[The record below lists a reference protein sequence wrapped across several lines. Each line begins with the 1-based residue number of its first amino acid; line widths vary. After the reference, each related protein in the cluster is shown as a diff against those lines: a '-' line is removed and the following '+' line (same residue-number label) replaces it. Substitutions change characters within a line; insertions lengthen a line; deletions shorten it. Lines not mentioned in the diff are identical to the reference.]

1 MKTASPQ
8 RRRVRRPGFILGN
21 GLIMLLLLAT
31 VAYGYFG
38 SVTHQAHQAQRGV
51 VGLNHLE
58 YIRAIIEPMQESR
71 GLLTMGRQADA
82 SRSGPRLEGRLAAVD
97 QAFAS
102 FLEYLAKEQDPL
114 GLAEESGVRHQEWRQ
129 LRAAHD
135 YSASERVF
143 EAFTAQI
150 ARLLTLHRR
159 VISSSGLD
167 LDPVADTYN
176 LVQILDLLLEMALEP
191 NGQIRALYATLL
203 TAPADDLQ
211 MGDRILGRA
220 LLLDIVSTRLEHH
233 AAMVLQ
239 ARPDL
244 AGSLE
249 ELFLTLRPTIV
260 QIRDLPAA
268 YYPTAASTPV
278 DAQHFF
284 TAATEIITAGYQLYD
299 KALAAAHDSLEQRR
313 VQAQT
318 TLRRTVPLFLLISL
332 GTLALVGWGLA
343 AWRQHQRD
351 TEDLR
356 RQGFFQA
363 LVAETSTRFL
373 QAGTESIDGVINEM
387 LRATGEFFAVDRAYL
402 FRYTTDGEQLN
413 NTHEWCAPGVPPQ
426 REQLQKIP
434 VAEFPWWQRKMREHF
449 QAGQIF
455 TIPDVDQLPA
465 EAAAEREKLSSQG
478 IHSLCTIPVAV
489 NQQLGGFVGF
499 DSLRLRPCDEVQTAP
514 RLTMIANL
522 ISAGLERE
530 ALERELTVNAITDGL
545 TGLYNRRHFFTGLTT
560 QIKEYRRTHKPFAL
574 AIFDLDHFKQLN
586 DTHGHLMGDCVL
598 KEFATLLREGF
609 RAFDIVARYG
619 GEEFIVML
627 IDSDRKAA
635 AAIAQ
640 RMLDTT
646 RRHHF
651 ACNGES
657 LRITISG
664 GVVDAT
670 EITAEKLTP
679 EALVDQADQRLY
691 RAKEAGRD
699 QVIWQEAK

>member
-1 MKTASPQ
+1 MNAAKPR

-21 GLIMLLLLAT
+21 GLIMLLLLAA

-38 SVTHQAHQAQRGV
+38 AVLQQAQQAQRGIQ
-51 VGLNHLE
+51 GLNHLE
-58 YIRAIIEPMQESR
+58 HIRAIIEPMQESR
-71 GLLTMGRQADA
+71 GLLTMGQQADPA
-82 SRSGPRLEGRLAAVD
+82 LTGPRLAGRLAAVD
-97 QAFAS
+97 QAFAL
-102 FLEYLAKEQDPL
+102 FLEYLAEEQDPL
-114 GLAEESGVRHQEWRQ
+114 GLAQESGVRLQEWRR
-129 LRAAHD
+129 LRTTQD
-135 YSASERVF
+135 YSAPEQVF
-143 EAFTAQI
+143 AAFTAQI
-150 ARLLTLHRR
+150 GPLLALHRR
-159 VISSSGLD
+159 AITTSGLD

-176 LVQILDLLLEMALEP
+176 LVQILDLLLELALEP

-203 TAPADDLQ
+203 STPAGNQHL
-211 MGDRILGRA
+211 GDRIFGRA

-244 AGSLE
+244 TGSLA
-249 ELFLTLRPTIV
+249 ELSLTIRPTIV
-260 QIRDLPAA
+260 QIRDLLAA
-268 YYPTAASTPV
+268 YSPTGATTPA
-278 DAQHFF
+278 DAQNFF
-284 TAATEIITAGYQLYD
+284 TAATEVITAGYQLYD
-299 KALAAAHDSLEQRR
+299 NALAAARDSLEQRR
-313 VQAQT
+313 AQAQT
-318 TLRRTVPLFLLISL
+318 TLRRAVPLFLLLGL
-332 GTLALVGWGLA
+332 GTLALVGWGLT

-351 TEDLR
+351 TEDLH
-356 RQGFFQA
+356 RQSRFQA

-373 QAGTESIDGVINEM
+373 QTGAGSIDGAISEM
-387 LRATGEFFAVDRAYL
+387 LRAVGEFFAVDRAYL
-402 FRYTTDGEQLN
+402 FRYTSDGQQLN

-426 REQLQKIP
+426 RELLQEIP
-434 VAEFPWWQRKMREHF
+434 TAEFPWWQQRMREQF
-449 QAGQIF
+449 QAGRIF
-455 TIPDVDQLPA
+455 SIPDVDQLPE
-465 EAAAEREKLSSQG
+465 EAAAERKMLSEQG
-478 IHSLCTIPVAV
+478 IRSLCTMPVAV
-489 NQQLGGFVGF
+489 NQQLVGFVGL
-499 DSLRLRPCDEVQTAP
+499 DYLRLHACDEEQTGH
-514 RLTMIANL
+514 RLIMIANL

-545 TGLYNRRHFFTGLTT
+545 TGLYNRRHFFTSLTT

-574 AIFDLDHFKQLN
+574 AIFDLDHFKELN
-586 DTHGHLMGDCVL
+586 DTHGHLVGDCVL

-627 IDSDRKAA
+627 IDSDREAA

-651 ACNGES
+651 ECHGES

-664 GVVDAT
+664 GVVDVT

-691 RAKEAGRD
+691 QAKEAGRD
-699 QVIWQEAK
+699 QVIWQEAR